1 MESPG
6 LRYGLPAAARWPTHP
21 SSARSNRSGAMGVS
35 VKTIALVTA
44 AAAVTSASVAGCGS
58 NPKSPTASSTSA
70 TAATASHS
78 STASSAQAQS
88 ADYARLLI
96 QVNDIQTPMAFTA
109 GPVIPNPNGQAGVDT
124 TFSNDDKTR
133 QIHDTILVLGD
144 PAAAASALDAAKAKL
159 ADSVQGTPAPAA
171 VGTGGTTVSGNSP
184 DGSKGVMMLLFTEG
198 KAFTTLNFV
207 GPPDMFPPPE
217 FVTDLGQKQDT
228 AIKNGLPG

>member
-1 MESPG
+1 MS
-6 LRYGLPAAARWPTHP
+6 
-21 SSARSNRSGAMGVS
+21 VS
-35 VKTIALVTA
+35 LKAIALVTA
-44 AAAVTSASVAGCGS
+44 AVAVTSAAAAGCSS
-58 NPKSPTASSTSA
+58 NPKSPTASSSAASA
-70 TAATASHS
+70 TTSHS

-88 ADYARLLI
+88 ADYTRLLI
-96 QVNDIQTPMAFTA
+96 QANDIQSPMPFTA
-109 GPVIPNPNGQAGVDT
+109 GPVVPNPNGQAGVET

-159 ADSVQGTPAPAA
+159 GDSVQGTPAPAA

-207 GPPDMFPPPE
+207 GPPDMLPPPD

-228 AIKNGLPG
+228 AIKNGLSG